1 VRVLVW
7 FAYVVVVV
15 RLNGEVVVFLRNV
28 VDIVEIAVL
37 ESVVDVLNVVLV
49 EL

>member
-7 FAYVVVVV
+7 FVYVVVVV